1 MRAITGLLLVL
12 AAACKGGGDDTAAS
26 GSPPAIEGRYNV
38 QVNWARGCEGDSSW
52 VEDWANGA
60 LSVTGSD
67 NDVTFDYY
75 DGMAFSGSVGVDA
88 PQQVIGVGFTTNL
101 TRAAGSETWQRWSFN
116 SHSVVSPDEGA
127 TIWDASIDLDGDDD
141 PYHEPIDEVAPKGL
155 DGEEYLWRLTYD
167 SVSIVNSGHCYIY

>member
-88 PQQVIGVGFTTNL
+88 SYRFGGTVAWG
-101 TRAAGSETWQRWSFN
+101 
-116 SHSVVSPDEGA
+116 GA
-127 TIWDASIDLDGDDD
+127 TLTVSHTGGLTTQDGQR
-141 PYHEPIDEVAPKGL
+141 VL
-155 DGEEYLWRLTYD
+155 DGEFAIEVDDDEFANNNCTVESGVIAYE
-167 SVSIVNSGHCYIY
+167 IVGTN